1 MQKVEG
7 SNPFSRSKKACIC
20 RSFSFGQSLGSSA
33 SGRTDSGLRLDDR
46 RWFQAKRPVCRPIRA
61 CPNRCPSAG
70 PQKVKCSDA
79 AAVARFIPQTA
90 RSRVRMPADAVQR
103 SRSSWASPVSV
114 RKPRGRPPSRSATDP
129 ASQSSQARQRSLQ
142 DDVRAAARVPIT
154 GPLGARRSHRIIA
167 EASRSSEAGVCVQLG
182 WAPAHR
188 PEEARA
194 TGRSRRSRPSK
205 TRSGPRGAGGS
216 QTKRNRA
223 RTSGRHARASP
234 AGRPF

>member
-61 CPNRCPSAG
+61 CPNRCPPAG

-114 RKPRGRPPSRSATDP
+114 RKPRGRRPSRSATDP

-154 GPLGARRSHRIIA
+154 GPLGARRSHGSSPRRRA
-167 EASRSSEAGVCVQLG
+167 HPKQASACSWARLQLIV
-182 WAPAHR
+182 R
-188 PEEARA
+188 RRRARR
-194 TGRSRRSRPSK
+194 TGRGAPGRQRPGPDCGGRRQP
-205 TRSGPRGAGGS
+205 
-216 QTKRNRA
+216 N
-223 RTSGRHARASP
+223 
-234 AGRPF
+234 